1 LVFLSAVQAG
11 TQLLEQAF
19 RILGRLRKAH
29 HRQKALLDV
38 LTRHESELCSVK
50 SIIGIIDDEK
60 DLQTASVA
68 AEMTR
73 LKEVQSKLVKLL
85 EELDPKPKGTVQQF
99 ARQLTKGSSDEG
111 RLFAIM
117 NELGQVK
124 AMLLL
129 RIQVA
134 NVGVMRNVEKRLV
147 ANTIVIERVDQF
159 LREEVDGCEGLRIAR
174 LLKGRAPSSRSS
186 PRSSTTTS

>member
-38 LTRHESELCSVK
+38 LNRHESELCSVK
-50 SIIGIIDDEK
+50 SIIGIIDDEE

-73 LKEVQSKLVKLL
+73 LREVQCKLVKLL

-111 RLFAIM
+111 RLSAIM